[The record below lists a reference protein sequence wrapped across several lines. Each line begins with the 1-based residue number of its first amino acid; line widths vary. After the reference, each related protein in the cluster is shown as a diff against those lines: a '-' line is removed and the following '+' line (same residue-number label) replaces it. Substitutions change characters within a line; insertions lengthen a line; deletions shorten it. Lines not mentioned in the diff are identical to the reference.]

1 MDAMEEERSNI
12 IKAITTPLG
21 FFALSLLIVEGF
33 LGITLGFTKVQNQ
46 WFYFI
51 GMIIGA
57 MLFILVVLGVWALVW
72 YKPENIVLA
81 GKDYIRLKELDLS
94 RENIDFIEVD
104 ESTTKNIDNSIYY
117 DDVYKPDVV
126 VRSKD
131 GYAIWEIK
139 KNK

>member
-1 MDAMEEERSNI
+1 MEEERSNI